1 MFNGKTHY
9 KWPFSIAMLVYQ
21 RVFGNNLQT
30 LSRLAEASREQVR
43 TLEDCAG
50 HSWPCGC
57 GGGGQGLGDV
67 RQWHLFRLPTGCCD
81 WAHWTMVKLGQMLGV
96 DWASRWMH

>member
-1 MFNGKTHY
+1 MSMEIFNSFLY
-9 KWPFSIAMLVYQ
+9 VYQ

-81 WAHWTMVKLGQMLGV
+81 WARPGTGV
-96 DWASRWMH
+96 GVTVPFLDYFWYIGHHQK